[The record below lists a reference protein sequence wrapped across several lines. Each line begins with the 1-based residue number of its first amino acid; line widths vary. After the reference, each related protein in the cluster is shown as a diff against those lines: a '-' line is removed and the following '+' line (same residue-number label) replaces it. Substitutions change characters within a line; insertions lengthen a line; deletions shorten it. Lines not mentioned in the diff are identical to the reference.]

1 MNNLIVSV
9 SPHLRSKTTTQIVML
24 DVLIALCRTLIA
36 SCIIFGARVLLVVA
50 VTVAASILAEWGM
63 EKLLKRPNTLADL
76 SAVVTGLI
84 LAFNLPASVP
94 LWQAAIGAIF
104 AIAVVK
110 QLFGGLGHN
119 FANPAITGRIMMF
132 LAFSRTMAATAA
144 PVLADAVSGATPLAI
159 MSGLEGTMPG
169 YLQMFL
175 GLHSGALGETC
186 SLTLLLGGIY
196 LLCRRVITWHAPVA
210 YIATVALF
218 SLAVGREPL
227 YEVLSGGLLIGAIFM
242 ATDYVTTPATWSG
255 RLIFGF
261 GCGIITMLIRVWG
274 SYPEGVSFSIL
285 LMNILTP
292 FIEKWTRSKVLGGV
306 KA

>member
-1 MNNLIVSV
+1 MSQLIVSV
-9 SPHLRSKTTTQIVML
+9 SPHLRSKTTTQNVML
-24 DVLIALCRTLIA
+24 DVLIALCPTLIA
-36 SCIIFGARVLLVVA
+36 AVIIFGFRALLVVA
-50 VTVAASILAEWGM
+50 VTVAACVLSEWAM

-76 SAVVTGLI
+76 SAVVTGVI

-104 AIAVVK
+104 AIVVVK

-119 FANPAITGRIMMF
+119 FANPAITGRIFMF
-132 LAFSRTMAATAA
+132 LAFSKAMAATAA

-159 MSGLEGTMPG
+159 MSGLSGEMPS
-169 YLQMFL
+169 LLKCFL
-175 GLHSGALGETC
+175 GMHSGAIGETC
-186 SLTLLLGGIY
+186 SLTLILGCVY
-196 LLCRRVITWHAPVA
+196 MLCRRVITWHAPVA
-210 YIATVALF
+210 FIGTVALF
-218 SLAVGREPL
+218 SWAVGRAPL

-255 RLIFGF
+255 RLIFGV
-261 GCGIITMLIRVWG
+261 GCGLITMLIRVWG
-274 SYPEGVSFSIL
+274 NYPEGVSFAIL